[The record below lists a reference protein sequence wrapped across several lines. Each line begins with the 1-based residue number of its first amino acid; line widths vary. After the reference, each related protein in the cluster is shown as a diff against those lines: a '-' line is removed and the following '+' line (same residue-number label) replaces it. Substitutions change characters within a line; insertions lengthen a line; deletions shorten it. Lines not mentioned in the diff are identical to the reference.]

1 MVANRGRAFFG
12 VCDFGCTHFFE
23 EEKLKMKKILSAV
36 LVFVLMFSISAC
48 GKNNKEYENLSI
60 DKTEIELLV
69 GNTYTYTITDSD
81 EKIEVKDFVWQSS
94 NTDIATVS
102 EGTVTAIKEGTS
114 IITAVIN
121 NKVLTSTVTV
131 KAETQAESKPETT
144 SEPQTTSK
152 PQTASKP
159 QTPSSTTSKP
169 QTASQPTTPTPAPQ
183 PTTKTYSK
191 QEVQSLIQILDI
203 NTKLNSV
210 GGAELDLVWKNMSDK
225 TIKYITFTMMPYNA
239 VGDLVKCEIR
249 DTSIANCKVTGPIEK
264 TTFENRDVAFRID
277 TDTGFF
283 TYYFPNL
290 DDPEKFDLT
299 KFGRLDSWDP
309 LWYNNTVETAKC
321 TNIKIEYMDGSVIE
335 LNEQSSQYAIW

>member
-1 MVANRGRAFFG
+1 
-12 VCDFGCTHFFE
+12 
-23 EEKLKMKKILSAV
+23 MKKILSAV

-81 EKIEVKDFVWQSS
+81 EKIELKDFVWQSS

-144 SEPQTTSK
+144 SESQTTSK

-159 QTPSSTTSKP
+159 QTSSSTTSKSEA
-169 QTASQPTTPTPAPQ
+169 ASQPTTPTPAPQ

-191 QEVQSLIQILDI
+191 QEVQSLIQIVDTY
-203 NTKLNSV
+203 TKINSV
-210 GGAELDLVWKNMSDK
+210 GGVELDITWKNMSDK
-225 TIKYITFTMMPYNA
+225 TIKYITFTLMPYNA

-249 DTSIANCKVTGPIEK
+249 NSSIANCKVTGPIEK
-264 TTFENRDVAFRID
+264 TTIENADRALYRTEPDD
-277 TDTGFF
+277 PQP
-283 TYYFPNL
+283 YYFVFIYDL
-290 DDPEKFDLT
+290 DKDDPKYDLT
-299 KFGRLDSWDP
+299 KFGRYDGWDAI
-309 LWYNNTVETAKC
+309 WYNNTVKTVRY
-321 TNIKIEYMDGSVIE
+321 TNIKIEYMDGSVVE
-335 LNEQSSQYAIW
+335 LNEQSAQYAIW

>member
-1 MVANRGRAFFG
+1 
-12 VCDFGCTHFFE
+12 
-23 EEKLKMKKILSAV
+23 MKKILSAV

-81 EKIEVKDFVWQSS
+81 EKIELKDFVWQSS

-191 QEVQSLIQILDI
+191 QEVQNCIKVLDAYLSDVDSFGGI
-203 NTKLNSV
+203 EIEIIWQNTSN
-210 GGAELDLVWKNMSDK
+210 K
-225 TIKYITFTMMPYNA
+225 TIKYITFSVIPYNA
-239 VGDLVKCEIR
+239 VGDVVSCDISDK
-249 DTSIANCKVTGPIEK
+249 TTANCKVTGPIEK
-264 TTFENRDVAFRID
+264 STLENAEVAYKIPTENTRGYYSLGFQ
-277 TDTGFF
+277 TDYG
-283 TYYFPNL
+283 Y
-290 DDPEKFDLT
+290 PEGFDLN
-299 KFGRLDSWDP
+299 KFGNIDIWGP
-309 LWYNNTVETAKC
+309 VWYNNSIETIKI
-321 TNIKIEYMDGSVIE
+321 TGIKIEYMDGSIIE